1 MKKLLVRRPYYLTWS
16 TAVLLIA
23 DEYLCWKYIN
33 TCMPCLGTYIII
45 LSLIILGLLILGFRI
60 DCFQGINRETIAKF
74 ISNSVEGSIHYL
86 ALLFLFIMHL
96 TWFIDIM
103 YGFMVSSNNGELL
116 KALPSFLTMILLLF
130 IIPSYNISSDIA
142 NKSLLICPISG
153 LSSSNLQLLCYP
165 FEKNVYDTSS
175 EDSCQLIN
183 LTHFVII
190 PSNEVM
196 NEQFDDAF
204 INDVREH
211 EWTIQAK
218 KELAQSL
225 ADAMNKFNGHPQSS
239 KAQALADILSKY
251 VNLYYNRNDIVFKVT
266 SPINYN
272 SLDSVFEKCGEVLDI
287 EESNC
292 AETLLYIS
300 PGTKNVSVGLSLYG
314 VKRGRH
320 LLYFEQTK
328 LQSGNQKSKLVA
340 FNPDVNDRNLS
351 SLIYSLLEDKKDM
364 NM

>member
-1 MKKLLVRRPYYLTWS
+1 MIT
-16 TAVLLIA
+16 
-23 DEYLCWKYIN
+23 
-33 TCMPCLGTYIII
+33 
-45 LSLIILGLLILGFRI
+45 
-60 DCFQGINRETIAKF
+60 
-74 ISNSVEGSIHYL
+74 
-86 ALLFLFIMHL
+86 
-96 TWFIDIM
+96 
-103 YGFMVSSNNGELL
+103 
-116 KALPSFLTMILLLF
+116 ILLLY
-130 IIPSYNISSDIA
+130 IIPSYNISSEIS

-153 LSSSNLQLLCYP
+153 LSPSNLQLLFYP
-165 FEKNVYDTSS
+165 IVKNVYDTSS
-175 EDSCQLIN
+175 EDSCQLLN
-183 LTHFVII
+183 LNHFVII

-196 NEQFDDAF
+196 NERFDDAF

-225 ADAMNKFNGHPQSS
+225 AGAMNKFNGHPQSS

-328 LQSGNQKSKLVA
+328 LHSGDQSSKLVA

-364 NM
+364 NI